1 MDRDSSVWGSRPCIM
16 STTRIA
22 MSHIEEP
29 RTRKLLEGEGEK
41 GGERERWRERRGE
54 REGEKGGDGRG
65 ERWWGMGRKRGRRE

>member
-1 MDRDSSVWGSRPCIM
+1 M

-41 GGERERWRERRGE
+41 GGERERERREGMEGE
-54 REGEKGGDGRG
+54 RGGGGCEGKEEGESKEAESYFPSLD
-65 ERWWGMGRKRGRRE
+65 